1 MSTADSKHREPRRRG
16 YALAVATA
24 AFAFAAVATLAVIGA
39 SETTQRVPAAADRPA
54 AFDDAPDD
62 DDAPATVV
70 TAWSR
75 VEVGWMYAYG
85 DGRVVLRPDSGRLIT
100 PEGDV
105 YYGIIQRH
113 LGPVGAKLL
122 RSGALDPADV
132 VASREGRVTGLWSP
146 SGQSLYRPSAYALCL
161 LNTAPNPP
169 PTELLLDVPDIIDTL
184 TPSVRALLRDSAV
197 RSFTDDFLDENG
209 EFVGMDGFHSAP
221 GSGVDC
227 LVIDVE
233 RMLALWAQTRI
244 PLGGP
249 DDRGVLRISDATF
262 GMLSGTDGTDFLV
275 ASIPILPHGGW
286 VLWAN

>member
-1 MSTADSKHREPRRRG
+1 MSTADSKHREPRRGG

-24 AFAFAAVATLAVIGA
+24 AVAFAAVATLAVIGS
-39 SETTQRVPAAADRPA
+39 SETTQPVPAAADRPA
-54 AFDDAPDD
+54 ALDDVL

-75 VEVGWMYAYG
+75 VEVGWMYVYG
-85 DGRVVLRPDSGRLIT
+85 DGRVVLRHDSGRLIT

-169 PTELLLDVPDIIDTL
+169 PTDLLLDVPDIIDRL
-184 TPSVRALLRDSAV
+184 TPSVRALLRDSVV

-209 EFVGMDGFHSAP
+209 EFVGMDGFHSVP

-262 GMLSGTDGTDFLV
+262 GMLSGTDGTEFLV

>member
-1 MSTADSKHREPRRRG
+1 MSTADSKRREPRRRG

-24 AFAFAAVATLAVIGA
+24 AVAFAAVATLAVGA
-39 SETTQRVPAAADRPA
+39 SDTTQRVPAAADRPA
-54 AFDDAPDD
+54 VFDDAPED

-85 DGRVVLRPDSGRLIT
+85 DGRVVLRHDSGRLIT

-209 EFVGMDGFHSAP
+209 EFVGMDGFHSVP

-233 RMLALWAQTRI
+233 RMLALWGQTRI